1 MLYLKYFSN
10 IELEVF
16 NDFLKIFEFLER
28 SLKKIED
35 FWKKIKEFWK
45 CFYLLVIMFS
55 LLDK

>member
-35 FWKKIKEFWK
+35 FWKKNKIIFK
-45 CFYLLVIMFS
+45 MFLFIS
-55 LLDK
+55 NNV